1 MKLKHAQNE
10 TREMYKNLIKPK
22 VDKLAN
28 AKGRGKIE
36 NILNTLENTKSSI
49 FDGYYYRY
57 FDNRKSKTSEKSI
70 AERIKLRRQRLEI
83 V

>member
-28 AKGRGKIE
+28 AKGRGKID
-36 NILNTLENTKSSI
+36 NILNTLENIKSSI

-57 FDNRKSKTSEKSI
+57 FDNRKFKK
-70 AERIKLRRQRLEI
+70 RKKHKQ
-83 V
+83 